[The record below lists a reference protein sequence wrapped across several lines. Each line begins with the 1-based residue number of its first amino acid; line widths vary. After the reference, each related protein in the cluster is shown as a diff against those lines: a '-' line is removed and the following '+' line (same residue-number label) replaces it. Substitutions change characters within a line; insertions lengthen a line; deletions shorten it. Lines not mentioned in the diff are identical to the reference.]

1 MSEKKEKDLTFAE
14 MYGRLEK
21 VDVPEKVSGTPVCR
35 SEREYLESLQRLVFE
50 K

>member
-21 VDVPEKVSGTPVCR
+21 VDVPEKVTGVPVCR
-35 SEREYLESLQRLVFE
+35 SEHEYLEGLKNDDQS
-50 K
+50 